1 MATALAKGIAD
12 SKLRAP
18 ADICGSDRVRTLC
31 RIRRASRIKLT
42 ATTHRAAQSPEMRAK
57 FANAVGKRCFVTES
71 NVELAKKSNVI
82 FLSVKPSIVPVRARC
97 RSLYIDANGIS
108 SLSTHNTDCSSR
120 NQGRGDVR

>member
-18 ADICGSDRVRTLC
+18 ADICGSDRVRALC

-82 FLSVKPSIVPVRARC
+82 FLSVKPSIVPVRARALPQPVH
-97 RSLYIDANGIS
+97 RRQRHLLTVHLQHRLFSAK
-108 SLSTHNTDCSSR
+108 SR
-120 NQGRGDVR
+120 TW